1 MASTAEFFA
10 TRARGMMI
18 VFVTILTLLASAA
31 FAQSP
36 VSDDTYVSSA
46 APTTN
51 NGNSPSLVV
60 QKSSNGTTLIKLD
73 LTQLQAAG
81 VQGNA
86 VSKAY
91 LKLYTSAV
99 TGQGTF
105 DVYQVTSPW
114 VEGTVTY
121 NTMPSMT
128 LVAAGGGS
136 CPGVQCVNTTSKY
149 VQVDITSL
157 VQGWLNAP
165 STNLGLALK
174 PNGTTI
180 SVTFESK
187 ESTTTSHAPEVDVVL
202 NTTLSQIPGS
212 ISESQVTNLPTDI
225 GNLNINVASKI
236 PLSFM
241 GATNGVATLDGT
253 THVPV
258 SQLPGTLVYNN
269 QANTYGA
276 GNKQTFTSN
285 GTAGLNL
292 AGTALDPTTL
302 AVGDLWFNSS
312 IAPIGHLKF
321 KAGTG
326 PAETLAYLSDISGTL
341 SAANSY
347 TDSKV
352 ATEAS
357 ARSAADAAEALARA
371 SGDAATLATA
381 NTYTDSSVLTE
392 KNRATAAETS
402 KANLVGGNIFIGG
415 SQKLAAAAAAYPSL
429 NVPNSTT
436 APTTP
441 AIGDLWLL
449 NLDPHLNFR
458 DMNNVT
464 QMLAFTSDVTAAN
477 SSTLSS
483 ANSYTDS
490 KVTAEAT
497 ARSTAD
503 AAEAVA
509 RANGDATTL
518 ASANTYTGNAVS
530 AEAVL
535 RAAGDAA
542 AVSSAN
548 AYTDGQ
554 VATINTSLTGKANLS
569 GGNNFIG
576 NQSITGNASITG
588 NETVNGL
595 LTLPVS
601 AAGNNQ
607 PSHLFQLN
615 ATDNTGTAQ
624 SAQLQ
629 ALADGSLSF
638 RFGPTA
644 GPIFQK
650 LSIDNAGNIAFAGTQ
665 TFPGTVTSAQFA
677 SLGTAGTINSAG
689 NPVDWT
695 KLKNVPAGIAG
706 GQVVTSV
713 NTGAGL
719 TGGPITSTGTI
730 SIASAGVTNAMLQ
743 NSSIGVTAGAG
754 ISVAGTSSLGGSFSI
769 VNTGVLSFNT
779 RTGAVTPQA
788 NDYSFAQLSGT
799 DSATS
804 HLVYDNQANTYGAGS
819 KQTFK
824 ASATLA
830 GLNLAGTSA
839 DPSPS
844 LAAGDLWYN
853 NSSGTNHPRFYDG
866 TTTHSLAFADDS
878 GANLTNLNASNLS
891 SGTVPAA
898 RLSGTYAIT
907 VNGNASTAT
916 ALAAVPS
923 QCAAS
928 TFATGVAANGNAN
941 CTQPSAGNLS
951 NGTSGSGA
959 IVLATSP
966 ALAGTPTAPTAAAGT
981 NTTQV
986 ATTAFVQSA
995 ASSAAATISFIKDTS
1010 AGALPNKSSAWVGN
1024 SLTGDGSGLEANFE
1038 FLVGQTPTFTKFYC
1052 RLSASQPQVVT
1063 FQLFDGSANPVSGA
1077 SCQIA
1082 ANATSNTATVS
1093 VALTAGGLYA
1103 VKATLASG
1111 TFGGGGPN
1119 AWWAL
1124 GQ

>member
-1 MASTAEFFA
+1 
-10 TRARGMMI
+10 
-18 VFVTILTLLASAA
+18 
-31 FAQSP
+31 
-36 VSDDTYVSSA
+36 
-46 APTTN
+46 
-51 NGNSPSLVV
+51 
-60 QKSSNGTTLIKLD
+60 
-73 LTQLQAAG
+73 
-81 VQGNA
+81 
-86 VSKAY
+86 
-91 LKLYTSAV
+91 
-99 TGQGTF
+99 
-105 DVYQVTSPW
+105 
-114 VEGTVTY
+114 
-121 NTMPSMT
+121 
-128 LVAAGGGS
+128 
-136 CPGVQCVNTTSKY
+136 
-149 VQVDITSL
+149 
-157 VQGWLNAP
+157 
-165 STNLGLALK
+165 
-174 PNGTTI
+174 
-180 SVTFESK
+180 
-187 ESTTTSHAPEVDVVL
+187 
-202 NTTLSQIPGS
+202 
-212 ISESQVTNLPTDI
+212 
-225 GNLNINVASKI
+225 
-236 PLSFM
+236 
-241 GATNGVATLDGT
+241 
-253 THVPV
+253 
-258 SQLPGTLVYNN
+258 
-269 QANTYGA
+269 
-276 GNKQTFTSN
+276 
-285 GTAGLNL
+285 
-292 AGTALDPTTL
+292 
-302 AVGDLWFNSS
+302 
-312 IAPIGHLKF
+312 
-321 KAGTG
+321 
-326 PAETLAYLSDISGTL
+326 
-341 SAANSY
+341 
-347 TDSKV
+347 
-352 ATEAS
+352 
-357 ARSAADAAEALARA
+357 
-371 SGDAATLATA
+371 
-381 NTYTDSSVLTE
+381 
-392 KNRATAAETS
+392 
-402 KANLVGGNIFIGG
+402 
-415 SQKLAAAAAAYPSL
+415 
-429 NVPNSTT
+429 VPNSTT

-615 ATDNTGTAQ
+615 ATDNTGTSQ